1 MTKKKR
7 IILLIII
14 VISILAIA
22 ICGFIIHKNLDKNI
36 NVVANGVVVE
46 KTNKEYKNTLVKSYE
61 ELDKL
66 LKEYDVKDVVLFTN
80 KDFLE
85 NDYIVDFIEYD
96 DGIKIKDIDL
106 LIENDGIVIT
116 YTVDKEIKDGTK
128 KLMYFIPVT
137 KNLLDDVIIKSRS
150 FEVK

>member
-1 MTKKKR
+1 MAKKKR

-22 ICGFIIHKNLDKNI
+22 ICGFIIYKNLDKNI

-66 LKEYDVKDVVLFTN
+66 LKEYGVKDVVLFTN

-116 YTVDKEIKDGTK
+116 YTIDKEIKDGTK